1 MRSVCT
7 TNMRLAL
14 VHNEN
19 EDNNIDRSSS
29 ITTDRTDDAG
39 DDNANSQSEYINRGS
54 LIRSG

>member
-19 EDNNIDRSSS
+19 EDNNIDCSSS

-39 DDNANSQSEYINRGS
+39 DANANS
-54 LIRSG
+54 

>member
-19 EDNNIDRSSS
+19 EDNNIDCSSS

-39 DDNANSQSEYINRGS
+39 DDNANS
-54 LIRSG
+54 